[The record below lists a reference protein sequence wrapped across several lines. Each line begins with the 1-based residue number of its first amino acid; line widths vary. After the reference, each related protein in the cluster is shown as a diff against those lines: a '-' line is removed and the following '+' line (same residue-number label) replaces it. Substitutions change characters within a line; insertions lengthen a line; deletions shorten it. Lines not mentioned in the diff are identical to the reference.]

1 MRVGRI
7 IRGILMITLMSWGE
21 SWSFKVTG
29 GLLGKLGDI
38 TVSKIQ
44 DAHRYRID
52 AQAITRGV
60 AARLTGDRKEYY
72 RSEGVVQ
79 KGKLKVRTFQMRRL
93 TKKKKQIYTYRVDP
107 VKKRVIKRKERW
119 KKGKKT
125 KDYTKTLPYFSENDL
140 ATLYTNMVPL
150 ILKAPPGSRWSL
162 KAVGA
167 EKVKG
172 TVQILKPEA
181 KEAQRLRKK
190 LGVGKK
196 YTIVV
201 LSSREKI
208 LGKRNRKLIMA
219 IDPEGVLYRAYAVA
233 LPVVG
238 EIWIKRS
245 R

>member
-1 MRVGRI
+1 
-7 IRGILMITLMSWGE
+7 
-21 SWSFKVTG
+21 
-29 GLLGKLGDI
+29 
-38 TVSKIQ
+38 
-44 DAHRYRID
+44 
-52 AQAITRGV
+52 
-60 AARLTGDRKEYY
+60 
-72 RSEGVVQ
+72 
-79 KGKLKVRTFQMRRL
+79 
-93 TKKKKQIYTYRVDP
+93 
-107 VKKRVIKRKERW
+107 VIKRKQRW
-119 KKGKKT
+119 KKGKKP
-125 KDYTKTLPYFSENDL
+125 KDRSKPLPYFTENDL
-140 ATLYTNMVPL
+140 ATLYANTVPL
-150 ILKAPPGSRWSL
+150 ILKAPSGSRWSL